1 LPIILSHNSLSFCFG
16 FSLQAP
22 SLRLPKVEA
31 VLVGQPTQTAT
42 FDQAAKMATDG
53 VSPLPQTGYKV
64 PLLYGTVLETLER
77 AQQRVWGGEG

>member
-1 LPIILSHNSLSFCFG
+1 
-16 FSLQAP
+16 
-22 SLRLPKVEA
+22 
-31 VLVGQPTQTAT
+31 VLVGQPAQTAT
-42 FDQAAKMATDG
+42 FVQAAKMATDG